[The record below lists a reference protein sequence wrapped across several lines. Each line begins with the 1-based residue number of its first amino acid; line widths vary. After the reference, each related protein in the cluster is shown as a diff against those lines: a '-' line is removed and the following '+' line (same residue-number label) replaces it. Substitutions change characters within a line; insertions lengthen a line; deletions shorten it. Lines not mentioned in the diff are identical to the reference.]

1 MKRSL
6 KLIMAYPEKFKVCVT
21 CGAINESVSQWCI
34 KCDSD
39 IEGIVSNPEIV
50 LAKAEEIVNELQQ
63 QTDKII
69 LEV

>member
-6 KLIMAYPEKFKVCVT
+6 KLIMAFPYKFKICPH
-21 CGAINESVSQWCI
+21 CGAINESVRQHCI
-34 KCDSD
+34 SCMQN
-39 IEGIVSNPEIV
+39 IETVPNADGVMN
-50 LAKAEEIVNELQQ
+50 KAEEIVNELQQ